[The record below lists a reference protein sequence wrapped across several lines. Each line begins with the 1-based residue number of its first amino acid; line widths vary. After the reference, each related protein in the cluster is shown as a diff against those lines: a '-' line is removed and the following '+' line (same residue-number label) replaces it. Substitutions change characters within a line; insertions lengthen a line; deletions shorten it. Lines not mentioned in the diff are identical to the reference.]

1 LVDVPQVPRKPIT
14 KQEERDLEHD
24 GESLH
29 RDIEMPDRHPG
40 HLPMSVSTSLYQRP
54 AHLDLVVSV
63 QPLLPK
69 HGEASGGNRHRE
81 TGIHRTLNADVAL
94 VREFPI
100 EGWRINVLP
109 KRGGVGV
116 LDEDAEEFCGRFA
129 EIFFDVLLDVDDE
142 R

>member
-1 LVDVPQVPRKPIT
+1 MT

-24 GESLH
+24 GESFH
-29 RDIEMPDRHPG
+29 RGIEMPGRHPG
-40 HLPMSVSTSLYQRP
+40 HLPVSMSASLCQRP

-69 HGEASGGNRHRE
+69 HGEASGENRHRE
-81 TGIHRTLNADVAL
+81 TSVHRALDADVAL

-116 LDEDAEEFCGRFA
+116 LDEDPEESCGRFA

-142 R
+142 H

>member
-1 LVDVPQVPRKPIT
+1 MVDVPQVPRKPIT
-14 KQEERDLEHD
+14 KQEEGDLEHD
-24 GESLH
+24 GESFH
-29 RDIEMPDRHPG
+29 RDIEMPGCHPG

-54 AHLDLVVSV
+54 AHLDLIVSV

-69 HGEASGGNRHRE
+69 HREASGENRHRE
-81 TGIHRTLNADVAL
+81 TGVHRTLDADVAP

-100 EGWRINVLP
+100 EGWRVDVLS

-116 LDEDAEEFCGRFA
+116 LNEDAEELCGRFA
-129 EIFFDVLLDVDDE
+129 EIFFNVLLDVDDE